1 MLAERVFSEAVKP
14 IMLRK
19 QSLRQGARCPVDIG
33 FAQTEVKRRVRTC
46 AKMYCV
52 ASDRARREN
61 VPRHILF
68 YILTIY
74 FTLRK
79 FYENN
84 DCQFRQMGLQYP

>member
-1 MLAERVFSEAVKP
+1 MSDTGLNIRYRLFY
-14 IMLRK
+14 R
-19 QSLRQGARCPVDIG
+19 IG
-33 FAQTEVKRRVRTC
+33 NFVSYTTKASGRMRTR